1 MNQRVEA
8 IDAVRGFALFGI
20 LLVNMVF
27 FQFGTS
33 ANEKITF
40 IFAADKGANW
50 FINFFG
56 SGNFVSLF
64 SFLFG
69 MSIIMLQGSVL
80 KKEQRFFPIYT
91 RRIILLLIFGYL
103 HTTLIW
109 IGDILFSYALMGIL
123 LSVFINRKPKTLLIW
138 FFILLA
144 LKMFMA
150 YPQGSTAD
158 QFEDFIPYIEKTQHV
173 HETGSYIDHV
183 IFRVTEDPFQYIDIP
198 FSGPL
203 AIVVIFATMLLSM
216 APIFLLGMYV
226 ARKGWLFQI
235 EEHLSLIKKTWLI
248 TTLFSLTIK
257 IIAQL
262 TDQPIITMLEDGLTP
277 ITMALF
283 YATSIILLVHAKKA
297 PRLFQHMANMG
308 KMSVTNYLMQ
318 SIIATTI
325 FYAYGFGLFGEL
337 GISVGIVLTLVI
349 YAAQLFASTYW
360 LQKFQIGPFEYI
372 WRLGTYWRKPAFRK
386 KNKAS

>member
-20 LLVNMVF
+20 LLVNMVL

-40 IFAADKGANW
+40 IFATDKGANW

-56 SGNFVSLF
+56 SGNFISLF

-103 HTTLIW
+103 HVTFIW
-109 IGDILFSYALMGIL
+109 IGDILFPYALVGIFL
-123 LSVFINRKPKTLLIW
+123 TIFINRKPKTLLIW
-138 FFILLA
+138 IFILLA

-150 YPQGSTAD
+150 YPQKSATDELETFA
-158 QFEDFIPYIEKTQHV
+158 PYIEETQHI
-173 HETGSYIDHV
+173 HKTGSYMDHV
-183 IFRVTEDPFQYIDIP
+183 MFRINEDPLQYMDLP

-203 AIVVIFATMLLSM
+203 AIPFLYSVSILSM

-235 EEHLSLIKKTWLI
+235 EQHLSFIKKTWLI
-248 TTLFSLTIK
+248 TTLFSFTIK

-283 YATSIILLVHAKKA
+283 YATSITLLVHAKKA

-360 LQKFQIGPFEYI
+360 LQKFQMGPFEYI